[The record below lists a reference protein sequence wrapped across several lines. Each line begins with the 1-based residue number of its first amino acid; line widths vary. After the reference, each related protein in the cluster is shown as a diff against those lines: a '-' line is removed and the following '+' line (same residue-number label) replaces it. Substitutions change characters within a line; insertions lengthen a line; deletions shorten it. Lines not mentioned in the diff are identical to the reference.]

1 MYIVQ
6 CRSRRLFI
14 ELFMVF
20 KLKINGSVYYD
31 FQISTT
37 CDRDALLQLS
47 AIYEYLEHN
56 KEARNLPY
64 LVDIHFSMIL

>member
-1 MYIVQ
+1 MFV
-6 CRSRRLFI
+6 

-20 KLKINGSVYYD
+20 KLKISVSVYYD
-31 FQISTT
+31 SQISTI
-37 CDRDALLQLS
+37 CDRDAFLQLS

-64 LVDIHFSMIL
+64 LVDIHFSMILWS